1 MLLETRSHYGYDT
14 TVYRFDPVVAL
25 GGNNP
30 CGFTLGDDTVLVVD
44 AAEEC
49 RIE

>member
-14 TVYRFDPVVAL
+14 TVHCLDSVVPFDGDDTRRLA
-25 GGNNP
+25 
-30 CGFTLGDDTVLVVD
+30 LGDDTVLVVD